1 MKKEELYIKIKD
13 ICEILTVNNASWDK
27 NLFQKGFMIVTQYKK
42 EGGEQQEAY
51 NTLHVLY
58 QKYAEQ
64 TVDETKMDYIAD
76 LLDCICGWVGFVR
89 HRLINYKILKMK
101 TMMKVYPLKS
111 YYLLS
116 HFLISSN

>member
-13 ICEILTVNNASWDK
+13 ICEILTVNNSSWDK
-27 NLFQKGFMIVTQYKK
+27 ELFQKGFMIVTQYKK

-64 TVDETKMDYIAD
+64 EIDETKMDYVAD
-76 LLDCICGWVGFVR
+76 LLDCVCGWVG
-89 HRLINYKILKMK
+89 NEQYKIWDK
-101 TMMKVYPLKS
+101 
-111 YYLLS
+111 YL
-116 HFLISSN
+116 

>member
-13 ICEILTVNNASWDK
+13 ICEILTVNNDSWDK
-27 NLFQKGFMIVTQYKK
+27 DLFQKGFMIVTQYKK

-76 LLDCICGWVGFVR
+76 LLDCICGWIGFVR
-89 HRLINYKILKMK
+89 HRLIN
-101 TMMKVYPLKS
+101 
-111 YYLLS
+111 
-116 HFLISSN
+116 

>member
-27 NLFQKGFMIVTQYKK
+27 DLFQKGFMIVT
-42 EGGEQQEAY
+42 QQEAY